1 MKNYVILEKIG
12 EGAYGAVYKAQCKAT
27 NEVVAIKKIRVEDG
41 DEEIPATTIREVA
54 LLRELKHENI
64 KYLGQIVAAILF
76 CHKRRFLHRD
86 LKPANVLVDENGDLK
101 VADFGFSRA
110 FTPPVRSLTSKV
122 GTLWYR
128 APEMLLGAS
137 SYSTPVDVWS
147 IGCIFFELLTGKTL
161 FRGDSEIDQLFRIFC
176 VLGTPTVQSWPE
188 VMQLKNYKSTFPMW
202 RENVVATLLPGIDCE
217 AVDLLLKMLIYSPGE
232 SISAKDA
239 TAHHYLAGSRNIER
253 AAHSNEK
260 EGQ

>member
-1 MKNYVILEKIG
+1 MKNYVILEKLC

-41 DEEIPATTIREVA
+41 DEGIPATTIREVA

-64 KYLGQIVAAILF
+64 VRLIEVLMPPSKAVHLVFEYMTMDLRALLDSHAKKRPLDDAVVKKYLGQIVAAILF
-76 CHKRRFLHRD
+76 CHKRRFLRRD
-86 LKPANVLVDENGDLK
+86 FKPANVLVDGNGDLK

-110 FTPPVRSLTSKV
+110 FTPPVRSFTSKV

-147 IGCIFFELLTGKTL
+147 IGIL
-161 FRGDSEIDQLFRIFC
+161 
-176 VLGTPTVQSWPE
+176 
-188 VMQLKNYKSTFPMW
+188 
-202 RENVVATLLPGIDCE
+202 
-217 AVDLLLKMLIYSPGE
+217 
-232 SISAKDA
+232 
-239 TAHHYLAGSRNIER
+239 
-253 AAHSNEK
+253 
-260 EGQ
+260 